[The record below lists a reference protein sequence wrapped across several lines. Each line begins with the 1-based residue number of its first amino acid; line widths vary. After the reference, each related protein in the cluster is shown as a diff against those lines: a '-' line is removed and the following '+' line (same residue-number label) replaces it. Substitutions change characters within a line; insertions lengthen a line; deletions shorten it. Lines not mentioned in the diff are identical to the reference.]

1 MRYFASLLAILI
13 ASVPTNP
20 ALADATYTY
29 DFSVPVQVGSLPA
42 GAKLAVACE
51 MYSAANQTG
60 TQVGSAWWP
69 STTTTQAT
77 TNGGWSGTANMQ
89 VTTSVQALSYRCA
102 LAVYNGS
109 PNLANLIN
117 WVASITGW
125 MKTQTTGWTGTML
138 TAKNLPCNC

>member
-69 STTTTQAT
+69 STTTTQ
-77 TNGGWSGTANMQ
+77 